1 MSPVAIVSLSEHGER
16 DFKAVAASTLPT
28 PPVTAVADGTSV
40 PSLDRSGS
48 FPTSAL
54 TFDTP
59 ARRPS
64 PWHDLAHSLSTTSL
78 PHRRSSASLSHT
90 PSYSGPTT
98 ASIPTPTSAISA
110 DHNATSP
117 PLSTSQALRDWEL
130 RLAHPTSPFSRQ
142 TLIPPPSASPSLHS
156 PSPDLFPHL
165 IPKLV
170 PESDKEGYIEYKL
183 KLINPSA
190 ERFERLVTQM
200 MWRLKQGR
208 NEAIYELGLAG
219 ESILPYPVCD
229 CTDITRALTCV
240 RSRKADFRRRNRH
253 RLVPFRHGR

>member
-1 MSPVAIVSLSEHGER
+1 MS
-16 DFKAVAASTLPT
+16 ASTFPT
-28 PPVTAVADGTSV
+28 PPPTARPDDRCEVPADKVHLPAKDGLA
-40 PSLDRSGS
+40 LDS
-48 FPTSAL
+48 
-54 TFDTP
+54 P

-78 PHRRSSASLSHT
+78 PHRRSSTSLSYNT
-90 PSYSGPTT
+90 N
-98 ASIPTPTSAISA
+98 SIPTPTSSRSA
-110 DHNATSP
+110 QTPQSAPSP

-130 RLAHPTSPFSRQ
+130 RLSHPTSPFSRH
-142 TLIPPPSASPSLHS
+142 TLIPPLSSSPSLHS
-156 PSPDLFPHL
+156 PSPDLFPQL

-219 ESILPYPVCD
+219 ELRFYHQGPSSFY
-229 CTDITRALTCV
+229 
-240 RSRKADFRRRNRH
+240 
-253 RLVPFRHGR
+253 GR